1 MIEIRSLRTLI
12 WSTAITLS
20 RHVFIHHCGQR
31 VIGRLVAMM
40 VVRVI
45 WVQVDC
51 TDRRGTADTAVLPPL
66 PLPLPLPSPL
76 SPRMSFVVP
85 LGRHDT
91 LCPSSVHIA
100 PVVVVVRSS
109 GGGIV
114 LDVHGGK
121 ASLSMTRWSVRWR
134 RLHALMV
141 TTWSVSW
148 RRLHALMV
156 TMSWSV
162 SWRRLH
168 ALMVTRWSPSWRR
181 PGLSATTG
189 SGCWAMGCGTRGG
202 IPASI
207 PECTCGGSACKPAT
221 GVGSTPSCGGCGS
234 EEFVELWQAE
244 VADLRP
250 SNFTSNSDNLSSNT
264 SFSYTQV

>member
-1 MIEIRSLRTLI
+1 MYKFKHYGELKQVYSVKSCVLLNSKTKTQFSTIEIRSLRTLI

-85 LGRHDT
+85 LGRHDP

-168 ALMVTRWSPSWRR
+168 ALHDGDQMESKLEEARVER
-181 PGLSATTG
+181 PQAPAVGPWDAAYEEAFQLQFQNALAVAVHASLPLGLA
-189 SGCWAMGCGTRGG
+189 ALL
-202 IPASI
+202 
-207 PECTCGGSACKPAT
+207 
-221 GVGSTPSCGGCGS
+221 V
-234 EEFVELWQAE
+234 VV
-244 VADLRP
+244 VAAVR
-250 SNFTSNSDNLSSNT
+250 SM
-264 SFSYTQV
+264 